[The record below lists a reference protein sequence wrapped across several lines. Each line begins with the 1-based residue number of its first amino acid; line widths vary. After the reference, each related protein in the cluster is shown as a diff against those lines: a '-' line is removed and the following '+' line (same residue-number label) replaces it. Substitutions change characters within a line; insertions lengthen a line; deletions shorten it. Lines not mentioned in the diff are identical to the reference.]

1 MLFYFL
7 GRPQKPH
14 QPFLLFRYL
23 LNESSSLVDVFGGID
38 ISLHWLTRASCEH
51 FSPTPLQ
58 YSWASQVAQM
68 VKKSP
73 AMWETWIRSLGWEDP
88 LEEDM
93 TTHSSVLAWRIPM
106 DRGAWQPPGKSST
119 SLFML
124 FTELITL

>member
-23 LNESSSLVDVFGGID
+23 SNESSSLVDVFGGID

-51 FSPTPLQ
+51 FSATPLQ

-106 DRGAWQPPGKSST
+106 DRGAWQATVHGVANSWAQ
-119 SLFML
+119 LRN
-124 FTELITL
+124 